1 MGASGGGL
9 GSRFGASVS
18 GGGLNSSSRSTN
30 NSPGPASRVQ
40 SMPSHQSHHHH
51 QEEEEQ
57 APVRQNGTRGDAEL
71 EKGVDISMKSIKS
84 GSVASNPFLQNS
96 KTNSSGM
103 PLVGVSSPT
112 TKRGSKITEK
122 LKKSFILKL
131 F

>member
-18 GGGLNSSSRSTN
+18 GGGLNSRSTN

-40 SMPSHQSHHHH
+40 SMPPERSMH
-51 QEEEEQ
+51 QEEPEEM
-57 APVRQNGTRGDAEL
+57 PVRTNGSRGNVEL

-103 PLVGVSSPT
+103 PIAGGPSPT
-112 TKRGSKITEK
+112 TGVMKNK
-122 LKKSFILKL
+122 
-131 F
+131 

>member
-1 MGASGGGL
+1 MTRTMGASGGGL

-40 SMPSHQSHHHH
+40 SMPSHQSHHH

-112 TKRGSKITEK
+112 TKRGSKI
-122 LKKSFILKL
+122 F
-131 F
+131 